1 MKAKIGPTELEV
13 KKEDYDALQKVS
25 NMNIFKIISDEFAF
39 FRLLNLM
46 RISKIFEKKCKEGG
60 FSPQKIAPKFLAR
73 FIDAASYEEDENLQE
88 MWANLLISESNDPN
102 SNSLRTIEVLKNL
115 SKEEATKFRSICKDA
130 MLVNDKVVI
139 FNNQGNSRT
148 LDDILI
154 MADCGLLIS
163 ENIMV
168 ESTTKI
174 PKNSAALPCLS
185 IDKSLAIKATNETP
199 NEASFKMSILSLTEA
214 GKDIFKA
221 NIAKEIDNANFI
233 RNTRIIKKNNS
244 NLKISLHQI
253 ILINGTE
260 ITYAEQDMLTDSE
273 GKNNE

>member
-1 MKAKIGPTELEV
+1 MKAKVGPAEIEI
-13 KKEDYDALQKVS
+13 KEEDYGALQRVS
-25 NMNIFKIISDEFAF
+25 KIGIFQIISDKIAYR
-39 FRLLNLM
+39 RLRNL
-46 RISKIFEKKCKEGG
+46 IQLSKKLEILFKKEGIN
-60 FSPQKIAPKFLAR
+60 PKKINPKFLAR
-73 FIDAASYEEDENLQE
+73 FIDAASYEEDEDLQE
-88 MWANLLISESNDPN
+88 MWANLLISESNDPD

-115 SKEEATKFRSICKDA
+115 SKKEATKFRSICEDA
-130 MLVNDKVVI
+130 MLVSNKVVI

-174 PKNSAALPCLS
+174 PKNSTALPCLS
-185 IDKSLAIKATNETP
+185 IDKSLAIKATNEAP
-199 NEASFKMSILSLTEA
+199 NEASFKMSILSMTEA

-221 NIAKEIDNANFI
+221 NIAKEIDTTNFI
-233 RNTRIIKKNNS
+233 ENARIIKKNNS

-253 ILINGTE
+253 ISIDGAK
-260 ITYAEQDMLTDSE
+260 ITYSEQDMLADSE
-273 GKNNE
+273 GRSNE